1 MRYTHL
7 WTRGLNTMDRD
18 CDNCVRCGRNG
29 CTAWGCE
36 YINRK
41 EAIEAWKEKY
51 GKGDE
56 QNG

>member
-1 MRYTHL
+1 
-7 WTRGLNTMDRD
+7 MDRD

-51 GKGDE
+51 GKGEE
-56 QNG
+56 QND